1 MFLAILC
8 LPLSAFF
15 FGPTMA
21 KPYPLSLDSLKYH
34 GTHQHPPSP
43 LQPPGP
49 TPQKIAQGG
58 TDLNM
63 NGTLLA

>member
-1 MFLAILC
+1 MVLAILC
-8 LPLSAFF
+8 LPLLAFF

-34 GTHQHPPSP
+34 GIHEHPPS
-43 LQPPGP
+43 PGP